1 MVRVEVFGKV
11 LDKDS
16 TGKSREKDFFRKL
29 ELPIGD
35 IINGYKEV
43 GDEIE
48 HDAVV
53 RSRDVLILLK
63 RYFHMEMGVKL
74 LNIQDIK
81 VIVYF
86 NGMVSDP
93 ITIKNLAPIY
103 LDGIVLDVEL
113 RDVAT
118 AAPKI
123 PKELNINSKPL
134 SDAEIRNQRW
144 EEKKKRLAESRR
156 RYKEQL
162 EEDIRADEKLPE
174 KKKRAIG
181 ERAEQAA
188 FSQFSGRRS

>member
-1 MVRVEVFGKV
+1 
-11 LDKDS
+11 
-16 TGKSREKDFFRKL
+16 
-29 ELPIGD
+29 
-35 IINGYKEV
+35 
-43 GDEIE
+43 
-48 HDAVV
+48 
-53 RSRDVLILLK
+53 
-63 RYFHMEMGVKL
+63 MEMGVKL

-162 EEDIRADEKLPE
+162 EEDIRADEKLPSFSQ
-174 KKKRAIG
+174 RAIG